1 MKCNSCGSNLTIDDE
16 VCSFCGAANP
26 FAAKHRQ
33 QMRHFT
39 REFNK
44 TKSDVLNTSKHQ
56 SKLFVKITL
65 IAVLVAVNMIVWFAI
80 GNFYSVESFFNA
92 RKINAHYTEHKAILD
107 EYEKNRQYLALAAY
121 YDRNDLYDSDKFD
134 EYRQVV
140 NTCNY
145 YSSIYRNLIEV
156 VMGTEYDYMTKEDKV
171 ERISED
177 LEYMYKYSKPTEYS
191 DEEQYAPVHQE
202 CMNDLISDTEALL
215 QAYFEIPE
223 EDIAQFESLSK
234 AKRQIIMEE
243 GLVLYE

>member
-1 MKCNSCGSNLTIDDE
+1 MKCKSCGSNLTIDDE
-16 VCSFCGAANP
+16 VCSFCGTANP

-65 IAVLVAVNMIVWFAI
+65 IAVMVAVNMIVWFAI
-80 GNFYSVESFFNA
+80 GNFYSIESFFNA
-92 RKINAHYTEHKAILD
+92 RKINAHYTEHKAVLD
-107 EYEKNRQYLALAAY
+107 EYEENRQYLALAAY

-145 YSSIYRNLIEV
+145 YSSIYRNLIEI

-177 LEYMYKYSKPTEYS
+177 LEYMYKYSQPNTYS
-191 DEEQYAPVHQE
+191 DEEQYAPVHQA
-202 CMNDLISDTEALL
+202 CMDDLVNDTEALL

-223 EDIAQFESLSK
+223 EDIVQFEALSK

>member
-1 MKCNSCGSNLTIDDE
+1 MKCKSCGSNLTIDDE

-26 FAAKHRQ
+26 FATKHRQ

-44 TKSDVLNTSKHQ
+44 TKSDVLTKSSRQN
-56 SKLFVKITL
+56 KLFVKITL

-92 RKINAHYTEHKAILD
+92 RKINANYSTHKAIMD
-107 EYEKNRQYLALAAY
+107 EYEENRQYLALAAY
-121 YDRNDLYDSDKFD
+121 YDRNNLYDSDKFD
-134 EYRQVV
+134 EFRQVV
-140 NTCNY
+140 NSCNQ
-145 YSSIYRNLIEV
+145 YSSIYRNLIEII
-156 VMGTEYDYMTKEDKV
+156 MGTEYDYMSKEDKV

-177 LEYMYKYSKPTEYS
+177 LEYMYKYSEKQEYS
-191 DEEQYAPVHQE
+191 DEEQYAPVHQA
-202 CMNDLISDTEALL
+202 CMDDLISDTEALL
-215 QAYFEIPE
+215 QAYFEISE